1 MALATVLRGRPTQ
14 DQVEAQDM
22 DTAEAPR
29 VRTATP
35 LGAPEAILRG
45 HILTIL
51 QVVTHL
57 AQEVTHQDLPQDR
70 AAIPRHLAQEAI
82 PLPRGLEVIL
92 NHMDLVV
99 ILLRL
104 LEVLGATHRPRH
116 RRLTLVL
123 QLLGHQAALILGR
136 GLPRPQCSPAP
147 PPPVL
152 TPPPPRPL
160 LTGLRP
166 PPPPRVLAP
175 QAPPPLLPI
184 LLLPLASHLQL
195 PLPSPGL
202 LAPPL
207 LSLVPL
213 TRLLLTP
220 RPLTRR
226 TPAPRLPM
234 APTLPPPMAPTPGTR
249 PTQASL
255 ATPVVHPA
263 GPRPQATL
271 AVHLLAILHRQVLY
285 TAYIN
290 CQIPY

>member
-1 MALATVLRGRPTQ
+1 
-14 DQVEAQDM
+14 M
-22 DTAEAPR
+22 DTAEALR
-29 VRTATP
+29 VRTAIP
-35 LGAPEAILRG
+35 LGPPEAILRG

-51 QVVTHL
+51 QAATHL
-57 AQEVTHQDLPQDR
+57 AQEVTHQDLPQGR
-70 AAIPRHLAQEAI
+70 AAIPHHLAQEAI

-99 ILLRL
+99 ILPLH

-123 QLLGHQAALILGR
+123 PRLGHQAALILGR
-136 GLPRPQCSPAP
+136 VLPRPQCSPAP
-147 PPPVL
+147 PPLVL

-175 QAPPPLLPI
+175 QAPPPLLQI

-195 PLPSPGL
+195 PLPSPGP

-207 LSLVPL
+207 LSLGPL
-213 TRLLLTP
+213 TRPLLTP

-226 TPAPRLPM
+226 IPAPQLPM
-234 APTLPPPMAPTPGTR
+234 APTPPPPMAPTPGTR

-255 ATPVVHPA
+255 ATPVVHLA
-263 GPRPQATL
+263 APRPQVTL
-271 AVHLLAILHRQVLY
+271 GVHLLAILHLQVF
-285 TAYIN
+285 TA
-290 CQIPY
+290 